1 MMKMLRDYAG
11 ELVCFLFPFLLL
23 AGVAFWMSLRIS
35 RPEAAMEMADHYLEA
50 QYPGVRW
57 EFSELLMIGES
68 VGKKWRLEYTGT
80 QPDGRRIHANLLVD
94 RWRPEHLSG
103 RFVLLFSPTQILD
116 GGWDN
121 PSAWDRATAGLSRFV
136 FLGIGLALLLLEMF
150 WLHRTYRYERFRKRD
165 ALLLLAL
172 GGMLLFTLLV
182 LETHPGF
189 IAACGLIFAA
199 LGLLALAGKRKAIPV
214 AEGS

>member
-1 MMKMLRDYAG
+1 MLRNHAG
-11 ELVCFLFPFLLL
+11 GLVFFLFPFLLL
-23 AGVAFWMSLRIS
+23 AGVAFWMSLRMS
-35 RPEAAMEMADHYLEA
+35 HPEAALQMADQYLEA

-57 EFSELLMIGES
+57 ERSELLMIGES
-68 VGKKWRLEYTGT
+68 VAKKWRLEYTGT
-80 QPDGRRIHANLLVD
+80 QPDGRRIRANLLVD
-94 RWRPEHLSG
+94 RWRPEHLTG
-103 RFVLLFSPTQILD
+103 RFILLFDPTQILD

-121 PSAWDRATAGLSRFV
+121 PSAWDRAAAGLSWIV
-136 FLGIGLALLLLEMF
+136 FLGIGLSLFLLEMF

-189 IAACGLIFAA
+189 IAACGLILAVM
-199 LGLLALAGKRKAIPV
+199 GLLAMAGKK
-214 AEGS
+214 ESYG

>member
-1 MMKMLRDYAG
+1 MMKMLRNHTG
-11 ELVCFLFPFLLL
+11 GLVFFLFPFLLL

-35 RPEAAMEMADHYLEA
+35 RPEAALEMADHYLEA

-57 EFSELLMIGES
+57 ERSELLMIGES

-80 QPDGRRIHANLLVD
+80 QPDGRRIRANLLVD
-94 RWRPEHLSG
+94 RWRPEHLTG
-103 RFVLLFSPTQILD
+103 RFVLLFDPPQILD

-121 PSAWDRATAGLSRFV
+121 PSAWDRAGARLSKFV
-136 FLGIGLALLLLEMF
+136 FLSIGLALLLLEML
-150 WLHRTYRYERFRKRD
+150 WLYRTYRHERFRRAD

-189 IAACGLIFAA
+189 IAACGLIFAVT
-199 LGLLALAGKRKAIPV
+199 GLLAVAGKK
-214 AEGS
+214 ESYG